1 MKAGLPLVID
11 ARVEA
16 LIVGSFP
23 SERSLQQQHYYAHPR
38 NQFWRLVSAVLNCPL
53 TELTYP
59 QRIEAL
65 LAQRIG
71 LWNVLAACER
81 QGSLDSGIS
90 KPRYNDFSTLHRRAP
105 ALNTIYLNGKLLMKY
120 APLIAA
126 HGFHVIALPASSPA
140 YTLSFDQKLAAWRV
154 LTRASPTGARDKR

>member
-1 MKAGLPLVID
+1 MKTGLPLIID

-23 SERSLQQQHYYAHPR
+23 SEQSLQQGQYYAHPR
-38 NQFWRLVSAVLNCPL
+38 NQFWRLVSAILNYPL
-53 TELTYP
+53 TELAYP

-65 LAQRIG
+65 LAHRIG
-71 LWNVLAACER
+71 LWNVLAGCER

-90 KPRYNDFSTLHRRAP
+90 KPLYNDFSTLHQFAP
-105 ALNTIYLNGKLLMKY
+105 LLKTIYFNGKLLIKY
-120 APLIAA
+120 APLVTA
-126 HGFHVIALPASSPA
+126 HGFQVAALPASSPA

-154 LTRASPTGARDKR
+154 LERVSDTCLR